1 VEYVLFVSF
10 VLLLLAFSFPKGFA
24 KGDGLIEKI
33 LQDLIASVPGAK
45 AVIFLDGDGE
55 TIVQAGEAVADI
67 KLLGAWK
74 EIHFDHIKEITQRLG
89 LGSVQA
95 VLFSL
100 DEGNE
105 LIVPVA
111 GDYCLLLFLSAFA
124 SPLEAMTH
132 LKKAVELLR
141 KDIE

>member
-1 VEYVLFVSF
+1 MLQQ
-10 VLLLLAFSFPKGFA
+10 
-24 KGDGLIEKI
+24 I
-33 LQDLIASVPGAK
+33 LDDLVTAVPGAS
-45 AVIFLDGDGE
+45 AALFVDGDGE
-55 TIVQAGEAVADI
+55 AIVETGDAEKDI

-74 EIHFDHIKEITQRLG
+74 EIHLDRIKGITNRLG

-105 LIVPVA
+105 LIVPVEP
-111 GDYCLLLFLSAFA
+111 DYCLILFLSPYADLRNA
-124 SPLEAMTH
+124 MNGLE
-132 LKKAVELLR
+132 KAIVQVK

>member
-1 VEYVLFVSF
+1 MDTNVMFAYLWQGAHVL
-10 VLLLLAFSFPKGFA
+10 
-24 KGDGLIEKI
+24 DQI
-33 LQDLIASVPGAK
+33 LNDLISAVKGASA
-45 AVIFLDGDGE
+45 AIFVDGDGE
-55 TIVQAGEAVADI
+55 AIVQAGDSKNDI

-74 EIHFDHIKEITQRLG
+74 EIHLDRIKEITDRLG

-105 LIVPVA
+105 LIVPV
-111 GDYCLLLFLSAFA
+111 GPDYCLIVFMSSYSDIRQALAETMRA
-124 SPLEAMTH
+124 I
-132 LKKAVELLR
+132 ELLK